1 MEWTVGNA
9 KPEIKGSA
17 VRITKEVA
25 GKAKIDPLMATFNAF
40 MLMLRDPVAAVVK
53 DFEYTGM

>member
-1 MEWTVGNA
+1 MRE
-9 KPEIKGSA
+9 A

-40 MLMLRDPVAAVVK
+40 MLMLRDPVASGHAATPW
-53 DFEYTGM
+53 DTDPNYRMAG